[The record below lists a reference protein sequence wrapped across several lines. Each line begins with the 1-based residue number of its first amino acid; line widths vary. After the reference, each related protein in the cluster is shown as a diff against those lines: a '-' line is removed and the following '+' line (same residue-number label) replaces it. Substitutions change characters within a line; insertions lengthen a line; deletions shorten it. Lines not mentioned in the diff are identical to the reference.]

1 MKRIRRIVSQKKRA
15 LKRRV
20 RLVRNRQAIFL
31 RALLVLEAFCLFAA
45 LVLLLSR
52 GRASLFAALG
62 AHADIWV
69 IASASLLFSLLQIFV
84 NNRVASAL
92 ERRFSPEVYDER
104 RILFDL
110 GQAARQSTTLEQLFK
125 LVVRQIEEALQTTDV
140 AILVRDDA
148 SGDYICRISSQHLNR
163 NLFDSKMDQLSLSK
177 DAFIVKRLRNLS
189 APLGMNPQEFEA
201 WTRSLAFAS
210 PQLKEERQSE
220 IEMLQQLNSR
230 LLLQIMMRNE
240 LIGIISLG
248 PRANGRHFFAE
259 DKQMLT
265 AVAGQ
270 LAFIIEHSKLIGRIV
285 EEERLRRELVVAT
298 EVQQRLFPS
307 SPVTTESLELSGF
320 CQPARE
326 VGGDYFDFLTLDN
339 GEIGIAVADV
349 AGKGIAAALLM
360 SIVQAS
366 LRSQAAAQSQ
376 ILGNKNPLAHLARE
390 MNRLLWRSTS
400 AASYVTFFYAQ
411 FDENNRQLTYVN
423 AGHNS
428 PLLLRAGNKDENET
442 PPLTTTSSPGPHRA
456 SAAPSSKVI
465 EANLLQAADDAVATL
480 QRRDDGPDTEA
491 SWLRLTTGGMA
502 LGLFDESCYEQE
514 VVQMRP
520 GDLLF
525 SYTDGVTEALNVEG
539 EEFGEARLQALLAD
553 VAPLSAEE
561 VRDLVVE
568 RLLAWCQGAPQ
579 HDDLTFVVLKVK

>member
-1 MKRIRRIVSQKKRA
+1 MKRIRHIVSQKKRA
-15 LKRRV
+15 LRR
-20 RLVRNRQAIFL
+20 RARPLNSRQTVL
-31 RALLVLEAFCLFAA
+31 RAVLALEA
-45 LVLLLSR
+45 LVLFGALAFTLSR
-52 GRASLFAALG
+52 GRVSLFASLG
-62 AHADIWV
+62 AHADIWA
-69 IASASLLFSLLQIFV
+69 IMSALLLFGLLQIFV
-84 NNRVASAL
+84 NGRVATAV

-110 GQAARQSTTLEQLFK
+110 GQAARASATLEELFK
-125 LVVRQIEEALQTTDV
+125 LVVRQIEEALQTTSV
-140 AILVRDDA
+140 AILVRDER
-148 SGDYICRISSQHLNR
+148 SGDYVCRITSQHLKPAAA
-163 NLFDSKMDQLSLSK
+163 DSKAERLSLSN

-189 APLGMNPQEFEA
+189 APLGVNPQEFEA
-201 WTRSLAFAS
+201 WARALTSAPAKVR
-210 PQLKEERQSE
+210 QVRQSE
-220 IEMLQQLNSR
+220 IEVLRQLDSR
-230 LLLQIMMRNE
+230 LLLQILMRNE

-248 PRANGRHFFAE
+248 PKAKGRHFSAE

-270 LAFIIEHSKLIGRIV
+270 LAFIVEHSKLIGRIV
-285 EEERLRRELVVAT
+285 EEERLRRELAVAT

-307 SPVTTESLELSGF
+307 SPLVTESLELSGF

-326 VGGDYFDFLTLDN
+326 VGGDYFDFITLDN
-339 GEIGIAVADV
+339 GEVGVAVADV

-376 ILGNKNPLAHLARE
+376 INGNKNPLANLVRE

-423 AGHNS
+423 AGHNA
-428 PLLLRAGNKDENET
+428 PLLLRAGKSVGDEVLQFTTAGSSLRRQVPNVVAPEVLET
-442 PPLTTTSSPGPHRA
+442 GALPTA
-456 SAAPSSKVI
+456 V
-465 EANLLQAADDAVATL
+465 EAVATF
-480 QRRDDGPDTEA
+480 RMHGDNFAAEPFWTK
-491 SWLRLTTGGMA
+491 LTTGGMA
-502 LGLFDESCYEQE
+502 LGLFDESGYEQE
-514 VVQMRP
+514 VIQMRA

-525 SYTDGVTEALNVEG
+525 SYTDGMTEALNVEG
-539 EEFGEARLQALLAD
+539 EEFGETRLQELLAD
-553 VAPLSAEE
+553 LAHLPAEE
-561 VRDLVVE
+561 VRDAIVE

>member
-1 MKRIRRIVSQKKRA
+1 MKRIRHIVSQKKRA
-15 LKRRV
+15 LRR
-20 RLVRNRQAIFL
+20 RARPLNSRQTVL
-31 RALLVLEAFCLFAA
+31 RAVLALEA
-45 LVLLLSR
+45 LVLFGALAFTLSR
-52 GRASLFAALG
+52 GRVSLFASLG
-62 AHADIWV
+62 AHADIWA
-69 IASASLLFSLLQIFV
+69 IMSALLLFGLLQIFV
-84 NNRVASAL
+84 NGRVATAV

-110 GQAARQSTTLEQLFK
+110 GQAARASATLEELFK
-125 LVVRQIEEALQTTDV
+125 LVVRQIEEALQTTSV
-140 AILVRDDA
+140 AILVRDER
-148 SGDYICRISSQHLNR
+148 SGDYVCRISSQHLKPVAA
-163 NLFDSKMDQLSLSK
+163 DSKAERLSLSN

-189 APLGMNPQEFEA
+189 APLGVNPQEFEA
-201 WTRSLAFAS
+201 WARALTSAPAKVR
-210 PQLKEERQSE
+210 QVRQSE
-220 IEMLQQLNSR
+220 IEVLRQLDSR
-230 LLLQIMMRNE
+230 LLLQILMRNE

-248 PRANGRHFFAE
+248 PKAKGRHFSAE

-270 LAFIIEHSKLIGRIV
+270 LAFIVEHSKLIGRIV
-285 EEERLRRELVVAT
+285 EEERLRRELAVAT

-307 SPVTTESLELSGF
+307 SPLVTESLELSGF

-326 VGGDYFDFLTLDN
+326 VGGDYFDFITLDN
-339 GEIGIAVADV
+339 GEVGVAVADV

-376 ILGNKNPLAHLARE
+376 INGNKNPLANLVRE

-423 AGHNS
+423 AGHNA
-428 PLLLRAGNKDENET
+428 PLLLRAGKSVGDEVLQFTTAGSSLRRQVPNVVAPEVLET
-442 PPLTTTSSPGPHRA
+442 GALPTA
-456 SAAPSSKVI
+456 V
-465 EANLLQAADDAVATL
+465 EAVATF
-480 QRRDDGPDTEA
+480 RMHGDNFAAEPFWTK
-491 SWLRLTTGGMA
+491 LTTGGMA
-502 LGLFDESCYEQE
+502 LGLFDESGYEQE
-514 VVQMRP
+514 VIQMRA

-525 SYTDGVTEALNVEG
+525 SYTDGMTEALNVEG
-539 EEFGEARLQALLAD
+539 EEFGETRLQELLAD
-553 VAPLSAEE
+553 LAHLPAEE
-561 VRDLVVE
+561 VRDAIVE